1 MSHNAEDLR
10 NPRAGRE
17 GGGFGTQLGW
27 CVVDQKA
34 PGGGA
39 VCAAS
44 QVGGVTSTA
53 GRRAGSADGI
63 LRRAAE
69 LLARQGWCQHAYER
83 LGGGLDLA
91 AAVGDAAWDLGAGE
105 RELRIAE
112 SRLERQVGPLA
123 AWNDEPGRRK
133 ADVLGVL
140 LGSLDQQP
148 PQRRSKV
155 LTTIASGAHR
165 ELLRVT
171 GPTFRYYAR
180 IHGYDADF
188 RTTLLTPERPASWN
202 RIPLICELLSRY
214 EVVVWVD
221 CDAAIVDPSEDI
233 ADHLCDRLVAM
244 AALSTVEGAHNPN
257 CGVMAL
263 RSSPEVQRFLESVWR
278 CTKHLNH
285 RWWENAAWLE
295 LLGYELEPVVRLVAP
310 TPMYHRTAF
319 LSSAWNHV
327 PAELAEDG
335 EPPRILHYPG
345 HSQDARL
352 RHLGAALDRMCATG
366 LA

>member
-1 MSHNAEDLR
+1 LAEVR
-10 NPRAGRE
+10 GFPNV
-17 GGGFGTQLGW
+17 GGET
-27 CVVDQKA
+27 VAAVD
-34 PGGGA
+34 GGA
-39 VCAAS
+39 
-44 QVGGVTSTA
+44 TA
-53 GRRAGSADGI
+53 DKI
-63 LRRAAE
+63 LRRAAQ
-69 LLARQGWCQHAYER
+69 LLGRKGWCQHAYER

-91 AAVGDAAWDLGAGE
+91 AAVGDAASDLGARD
-105 RELRIAE
+105 RELQIAE
-112 SRLERQVGPLA
+112 SRLQRRVGPLA

-133 ADVLGVL
+133 ADVLGAL
-140 LGSLDQQP
+140 LDTLDQDP
-148 PQRRSKV
+148 PRRRAKV
-155 LTTIASGAHR
+155 LATIASGAHQ

-171 GPTFRYYAR
+171 GPTYRYYAR
-180 IHGYDADF
+180 VHGYDVDA
-188 RTTLLTPERPASWN
+188 RTTLSTPDRPPSWS

-214 EVVVWVD
+214 EIVLWVD

-233 ADHLCDRLVAM
+233 ADQLGDKLVAM
-244 AALSTVEGAHNPN
+244 AALSTSEGPHNPN

-278 CTKHLNH
+278 CTKHLEH

-295 LLGYELEPVVRLVAP
+295 LLGYELDPLVRLVAP

-319 LSSAWNHV
+319 LSSAWNRV

-352 RHLGAALDRMCATG
+352 RHLGAALDRLCATG
-366 LA
+366 LV